1 MQTQIDFFYDQF
13 DKGVG
18 QSEFALFSPVFLSQY
33 LRSLHCLA
41 VKWNLKASRHSASD
55 KKG

>member
-1 MQTQIDFFYDQF
+1 MQTQTDCFFEQF
-13 DKGVG
+13 DKGVV
-18 QSEFALFSPVFLSQY
+18 QSEFTLFSPVFLRQF

-41 VKWNLKASRHSASD
+41 VKWDLKASRHRASD